1 MIDQGTYRS
10 SACPYECSRKVTR
23 HEVVPSNEA
32 NMLSGIG
39 LIGEGFI
46 YPGHADSNSG
56 FSRFSS
62 SGSSATAKLHPLHMS
77 HNVTLDQCD
86 DIVNRHQL
94 LAPHGV
100 WLVHEAHE
108 DDFASAERLGDCGLF
123 LGARSSVDADIW
135 RAFYRYARLVL
146 RLGHVDTWLDDDMV
160 DAIVHSS
167 SEKACKSATSKVCLW
182 WSEFDL
188 DEEEYS
194 CRPKRDASNII
205 TPAILLAT
213 LAANDVS
220 YPPPNPPPPQPP
232 TPPPSPTPPPGA
244 IRCELSGIAS
254 TRGYKIPMVDT
265 SKTPPEYTLVQQ
277 KCWHWDAANDWPPF
291 VAHRDLY
298 VERDRCSGA
307 RSRDVQWDG
316 GFKQSLLAEG
326 AFDPN
331 DQNTNDCPYKSMV
344 ASCCSAQY
352 PDLIDRMEDGA
363 NCMDAEAPGKAQAG
377 VAAVCDLGTN
387 LESCGIRKNLVVF
400 GFANLLGFQ
409 KQAGTDT
416 PVIEQGI
423 DQIYQGS
430 CISKVGTDEGKWVY
444 PTSSVTGSTGTN
456 LNCLDGG
463 PGSIGNECYYGTHSV
478 CGKRRFAFKL
488 EDAGP
493 DIPDNSCPGIDSDGW
508 SWINNGFC
516 DDGLMWSR
524 YAPGKNPCAPNT
536 DVTDC
541 GYRPTKRPTRVGQAI
556 AKDDCEYTGIRD
568 GANAECIDYSD
579 DLFHGKDI
587 DSSGSQGLKECG
599 RGTQTQG
606 CQAAADAEVFLRV
619 GSAFMSEISYAAD
632 ESFHNT
638 GENQGTIAYVSHRYH
653 EKVAYI
659 NPNLAGK
666 GQCVSPTNLL
676 HVGGALVRLN
686 VESQTSINNQWK
698 LYDELATGA
707 LRPDPVSLSNGIPTT
722 WFGSQAAS
730 LETSLRDWPKA
741 ICSDGGEGSFRI
753 PFHFGAAPVYGSD
766 VPDATASTKFFY
778 DFGCPYGSQQ
788 GVCPDREGLD
798 QYQKTLDELEQP
810 SGPAFSNCFDVDV
823 PDFECC
829 RAETSFRIHG
839 QGGKVGNTGSEQL
852 EYCAMEDNSG
862 ADPDYLNL
870 NAYSATTNYGVNSH
884 QATRI
889 FVTLSDGSLSAGMAT
904 TLTACMG
911 RCDQIT
917 GRVGTASGMGD
928 ATDIRPCL
936 SFVFEPLTGMCYL
949 LAHNKA
955 EYDADNGAVPVITQV
970 YSSAAVLYLLAIDPS
985 NGHQIP
991 YETPGINDPCPLH
1004 WTSYHHTPTGCKDFC
1019 AAAFGRIGDDNTCM
1033 PGKPECANWLD
1044 SDDFPTEY
1052 VTVNAE
1058 CICGAKLEDLQD
1070 SGKYVHTGTVLQD
1083 TRARARRVLHEDAAK
1098 DNDNDRWSWPD
1109 SVMAGIDQI
1118 HGNHFDAG
1126 DACVAEIMSFRTDL
1140 LNNSRCDDYLTMGAP
1155 PMDEWDPTNT
1165 SGHELCADDGSNDDA
1180 CCVVNRGEAQA
1191 SRVWRQMGDMTTSSV
1206 DQAFGISSIVGTAV
1220 HTSRVA
1226 AVGNFVSGAASLK
1239 P

>member
-1 MIDQGTYRS
+1 
-10 SACPYECSRKVTR
+10 
-23 HEVVPSNEA
+23 
-32 NMLSGIG
+32 
-39 LIGEGFI
+39 
-46 YPGHADSNSG
+46 
-56 FSRFSS
+56 
-62 SGSSATAKLHPLHMS
+62 
-77 HNVTLDQCD
+77 
-86 DIVNRHQL
+86 
-94 LAPHGV
+94 
-100 WLVHEAHE
+100 
-108 DDFASAERLGDCGLF
+108 
-123 LGARSSVDADIW
+123 
-135 RAFYRYARLVL
+135 
-146 RLGHVDTWLDDDMV
+146 
-160 DAIVHSS
+160 
-167 SEKACKSATSKVCLW
+167 
-182 WSEFDL
+182 
-188 DEEEYS
+188 
-194 CRPKRDASNII
+194 
-205 TPAILLAT
+205 
-213 LAANDVS
+213 
-220 YPPPNPPPPQPP
+220 
-232 TPPPSPTPPPGA
+232 
-244 IRCELSGIAS
+244 
-254 TRGYKIPMVDT
+254 
-265 SKTPPEYTLVQQ
+265 VQQ
-277 KCWHWDAANDWPPF
+277 KCWHWDAENDWPPF
-291 VAHRDLY
+291 VAHRDVY

-326 AFDPN
+326 SFDPN
-331 DQNTNDCPYKSMV
+331 YQNTNDCPLRAFKNG
-344 ASCCSAQY
+344 AT
-352 PDLIDRMEDGA
+352 IDAAIGGLEDGA
-363 NCMDAEAPGKAQAG
+363 NCADTEAPGKAQAG
-377 VAAVCDLGTN
+377 VEPLCDLGTN
-387 LESCGIRKNLVVF
+387 LDSCGIHKDLVVF
-400 GFANLLGFQ
+400 GFSHLLGLL
-409 KQAGTDT
+409 KETNTTT
-416 PVIEQGI
+416 PVLFRGLDE
-423 DQIYQGS
+423 IYQGT
-430 CISKVGTDEGKWVY
+430 CISKVDGTDQGKWVY
-444 PTSSVTGSTGTN
+444 PTYPNGSYSDN
-456 LNCLDGG
+456 LVCLDGG
-463 PGSIGNECYYGTHSV
+463 PGAVGDECYYGTHSA

-493 DIPDNSCPGIDSDGW
+493 DIPDDSCGTGTFTTTADTSVEYGAGNSICE
-508 SWINNGFC
+508 
-516 DDGLMWSR
+516 DGLMWSI

-541 GYRPTKRPTRVGQAI
+541 GYRPTKRPTRVGQVI
-556 AKDDCEYTGIRD
+556 AKDDCEHTGIRD
-568 GANAECIDYSD
+568 NATALCVDYSD

-587 DSSGSQGLKECG
+587 GTWGTQGLKECG

-606 CQAAADAEVFLRV
+606 CQAVADTEVFLRTTTDTKIV
-619 GSAFMSEISYAAD
+619 RTQENIMA
-632 ESFHNT
+632 
-638 GENQGTIAYVSHRYH
+638 ENQKLDAIAYALSYDRDLARSGTAGDQREGTVAYVSHRYH

-666 GQCVSPTNLL
+666 GQCVSPANLL
-676 HVGGALVRLN
+676 HIGGALVRLN
-686 VESQTSINNQWK
+686 LEKVPSLTDDTWK
-698 LYDELATGA
+698 VYDSLAGRYPNVDLYDTIVYPKIVP
-707 LRPDPVSLSNGIPTT
+707 RPTPRAFTDGVPTT

-741 ICSDGGEGSFRI
+741 ICSDGGEGSVRI
-753 PFHFGAAPVYGSD
+753 PFHFGASPVGGSD

-798 QYQKTLDELEQP
+798 QYQKTLDELDQP

-839 QGGKVGNTGSEQL
+839 QGGTVGNTGSEDL
-852 EYCAMEDNSG
+852 EYCALQDFRLSPDPPNLRKFTNFFDFIQTGEAPLVPPASLTEYWGMVPLLLGTPDTLMESDVPTVNGITGICLS
-862 ADPDYLNL
+862 DPLSTGLLDPNRPCSIYKMV
-870 NAYSATTNYGVNSH
+870 YTQQ
-884 QATRI
+884 QATLKDCMAYCDSLVNNDAEGTYRCNSFTYAEESFLCRAYTWKQSDYTGI
-889 FVTLSDGSLSAGMAT
+889 AGTQYSTHPGVDFSNSAWVTQSDETFGYWPDSPLGRAGGYLYGTLYTTDTTDQSAYVWDELPNTAT
-904 TLTACMG
+904 G
-911 RCDQIT
+911 
-917 GRVGTASGMGD
+917 
-928 ATDIRPCL
+928 
-936 SFVFEPLTGMCYL
+936 
-949 LAHNKA
+949 
-955 EYDADNGAVPVITQV
+955 
-970 YSSAAVLYLLAIDPS
+970 VL
-985 NGHQIP
+985 GK
-991 YETPGINDPCPLH
+991 CPLH

-1019 AAAFGRIGDDNTCM
+1019 AAAFDRIGDDDTCM

-1044 SDDFPTEY
+1044 SDNFPTEY

-1165 SGHELCADDGSNDDA
+1165 SVHAACADDGSNDDA